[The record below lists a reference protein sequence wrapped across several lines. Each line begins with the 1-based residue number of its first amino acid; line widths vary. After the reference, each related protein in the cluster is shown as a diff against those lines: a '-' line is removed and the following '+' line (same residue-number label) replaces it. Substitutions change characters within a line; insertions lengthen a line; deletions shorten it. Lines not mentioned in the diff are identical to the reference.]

1 MKLITPADVKT
12 DDIKPPRVNNRN
24 YYIRVIDKKSK
35 DRMCVVSLP
44 TDNMRRHTC
53 MVIRMKF
60 EFDVSLQVSYA
71 KDFTTQEKYNTFHCV
86 SDYEVI
92 QIIKRV
98 FDLPKKH
105 EQTTLLQDNRNTL
118 KQIERIVGN
127 INRIINKV
135 KS

>member
-1 MKLITPADVKT
+1 MKLISPDDVKT
-12 DDIKPPRVNNRN
+12 DDIKPPRFNERN
-24 YYIRVIDKKSK
+24 YYIRVIDKRSK

-44 TDNMRRHTC
+44 NDNMRRYTC
-53 MVIRMKF
+53 TVIRMKF
-60 EFDVSLQVSYA
+60 DFDVSLQVSYA
-71 KDFTTQEKYNTFHCV
+71 KDFTTQEKYHTFHCV

-118 KQIERIVGN
+118 KEIKRIVGN
-127 INRIINKV
+127 INKLIKV